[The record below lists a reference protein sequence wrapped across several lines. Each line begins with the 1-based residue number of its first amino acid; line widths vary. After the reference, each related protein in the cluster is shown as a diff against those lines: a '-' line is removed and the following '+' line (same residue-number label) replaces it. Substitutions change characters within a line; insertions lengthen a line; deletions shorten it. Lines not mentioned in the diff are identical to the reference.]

1 MGKVQIWVSRAIVL
15 GAVGFMAWLGLPT
28 QPSPAPWPPAPD
40 TEALLKPRL
49 VADVGQAWGRQ
60 EYQRAWESAGLIEQL
75 FPHSPEAARLKPVA
89 PRLEQLATQERLAEK
104 WHYKTLSSPGW
115 GTLNEAQIASETSRF
130 EPEASPS
137 FLLLRTG
144 DLARYR
150 AVFLV
155 PGQALPADCTAP
167 AGCVLQVARRQGKSS
182 VRWLPVEGQEGWWQ
196 ASNPEQTLGWL
207 GQKTPLEVTWP
218 GQKEPIRFEAGE
230 LDLPRMGL
238 QSAP

>member
-28 QPSPAPWPPAPD
+28 QPSPAPWPSAPD

-115 GTLNEAQIASETSRF
+115 GTLNEAQIASEPSRF

>member
-1 MGKVQIWVSRAIVL
+1 M
-15 GAVGFMAWLGLPT
+15 
-28 QPSPAPWPPAPD
+28 
-40 TEALLKPRL
+40 
-49 VADVGQAWGRQ
+49 
-60 EYQRAWESAGLIEQL
+60 
-75 FPHSPEAARLKPVA
+75 
-89 PRLEQLATQERLAEK
+89 
-104 WHYKTLSSPGW
+104 SSPGW
-115 GTLNEAQIASETSRF
+115 GTLNEAQIASEPSRF
-130 EPEASPS
+130 EPGAPAS

-155 PGQALPADCTAP
+155 PGQALPAECASP
-167 AGCVLQVARRQGKSS
+167 AGCVLQVERQQGRSS

-207 GQKTPLEVTWP
+207 GQKTPLEVTWL

>member
-15 GAVGFMAWLGLPT
+15 GALGFVAWLGLPA
-28 QPSPAPWPPAPD
+28 QPSPDPWPSAPD
-40 TEALLKPRL
+40 TEALLKPQL
-49 VADVGQAWGRQ
+49 LADVGQAWDRQ
-60 EYQRAWESAGLIEQL
+60 EYQRAWASAELIEKL

-89 PRLEQLATQERLAEK
+89 PRLERLATQERLAAK

-115 GTLNEAQIASETSRF
+115 GTLNEAQIASEPSRF
-130 EPEASPS
+130 EPEAPAS

-167 AGCVLQVARRQGKSS
+167 AGCVLQVERQQGKSS

-196 ASNPEQTLGWL
+196 ASNPEQTLEWL
-207 GQKTPLEVTWP
+207 SQKTPLEVTWP

-230 LDLPRMGL
+230 LDLTRMGL

>member
-15 GAVGFMAWLGLPT
+15 GAVGFLAWLGLPA
-28 QPSPAPWPPAPD
+28 QPSPAPWPSAQD
-40 TEALLKPRL
+40 TEALLKPQL
-49 VADVGQAWGRQ
+49 VAAVGQAWGRQ
-60 EYQRAWESAGLIEQL
+60 EYQRAWVSAWLIEQL
-75 FPHSPEAARLKPVA
+75 FPNSPEAARLRPVA

-104 WHYKTLSSPGW
+104 WHYETLSSPGW
-115 GTLNEAQIASETSRF
+115 GTLNEARIASETSRF
-130 EPEASPS
+130 ELDAPAS
-137 FLLLRTG
+137 FLILRTG

-167 AGCVLQVARRQGKSS
+167 AGCVLQVTRQQGESS

-207 GQKTPLEVTWP
+207 GQKTSLEVTWP

-230 LDLPRMGL
+230 LDLIRMGL